1 MVGLADRTPARRLDA
16 DTAEMYLATSDS
28 AFCHLEWDM
37 NARNESASVAGRS
50 VAPAA
55 ASRHGRT
62 LVSMILGTF
71 REMPGLCLHMNQ
83 AARLFGVK
91 QATCAVVLEDLVAQG
106 KLRRGADG
114 QYVGGQ
120 LDRMMPGPTSRI
132 PGQHKLAGR
141 PGAGTD

>member
-1 MVGLADRTPARRLDA
+1 MRTQDRALDRRQNERGTPS
-16 DTAEMYLATSDS
+16 TE
-28 AFCHLEWDM
+28 
-37 NARNESASVAGRS
+37 
-50 VAPAA
+50 P
-55 ASRHGRT
+55 SRT
-62 LVSMILGTF
+62 ELVSMILGTF

-120 LDRMMPGPTSRI
+120 LDREVPPAVTRASR
-132 PGQHKLAGR
+132 PDGVFRRNH
-141 PGAGTD
+141 